1 MTRQYAPVSPP
12 VALTIAGSDSG
23 GGAGIQADLKT
34 MEAHDAFGT
43 SVITATTAQNTTGVH
58 DVNVLPTDH
67 IEAQYDAV
75 VEDFRV
81 QAIKTGML
89 ATAPVIETVVDCLN
103 RYEGPLVVDPVMVAA
118 TGDRLLSEDAEAAY
132 ADLIKQ
138 STLVTPNVDEAEI
151 LTETE
156 IDDAKAAEQAGRELV
171 DQGADAA
178 LVKGGHLD
186 GDDVVDT
193 LVVAEADGEPR
204 TEQFSHPRIE
214 TAATHG
220 SGCTLS
226 SAIAARLARGESLS
240 TAVAG
245 GVAFMER
252 AVRYGIDVGSGPGS
266 VHHLVDLRER
276 ADRVAVS
283 DAVEAVVAR
292 LVDRK
297 VETLVPDIGMGV
309 VGATRYAETPAE
321 VVGVDGRICRTRS
334 GIRPTAGVR
343 SGGSVG
349 LANQL
354 LAARETF
361 PELRFAVNCRFDAGV
376 ETALSAVDGPVVE
389 SETADVESDAVE
401 RVDHTAPV
409 VSIDSE
415 SLPDNKPPAAVIDR
429 GSEGRQPGVVLFGT
443 DSETLIERTLTL
455 YEALITE

>member
-12 VALTIAGSDSG
+12 AALTIAGSDSG

-43 SVITATTAQNTTGVH
+43 SVVTATTAQNTTGVQ

-67 IEAQYDAV
+67 IEAQYQAV
-75 VEDFRV
+75 VDDFAV
-81 QAIKTGML
+81 EAIKTGML
-89 ATAPVIETVVDCLN
+89 ATAPVIETVVDCLAD
-103 RYEGPLVVDPVMVAA
+103 YAGPIVVDPVMVAA
-118 TGDRLLSEDAEAAY
+118 TGDRLLSEDAEDAY
-132 ADLIKQ
+132 KKLIAR

-151 LTETE
+151 LTDTE
-156 IDDAKAAEQAGRELV
+156 IDDQAAAEAAATALV
-171 DQGADAA
+171 EQGADAA

-186 GDDVVDT
+186 GEEVVDT
-193 LVVAEADGEPR
+193 LVVGKGDDSR
-204 TEQFSHPRIE
+204 TERFSHPRIE

-226 SAIAARLARGESLS
+226 SAIAARLATGESLS
-240 TAVAG
+240 EAVAG

-252 AVRYGIDVGSGPGS
+252 AVRYGIDAGSGAGS
-266 VHHLVDLRER
+266 VHHMVDLRER

-283 DAVEAVVAR
+283 EAVESVVAR
-292 LVDRK
+292 LVDRN

-321 VVGVDGRICRTRS
+321 VVGVDGRLSRTRS

-343 SGGSVG
+343 SGGSRG
-349 LANQL
+349 LARQL
-354 LAARETF
+354 VAARETH
-361 PELRFAVNCRFDAGV
+361 PELRFAVNCRFDGGV
-376 ETALSAVDGPVVE
+376 ESALAAVDGPVVE
-389 SETADVESDAVE
+389 AAADDEDETSIE

-409 VSIDSE
+409 VGIDE
-415 SLPDNKPPAAVIDR
+415 DSLPNGEPPAAVVDR
-429 GSEGRQPGVVLFGT
+429 GGEGREPGVVLFAS
-443 DSETLIERTLTL
+443 DSETLLERTLTL

>member
-34 MEAHDAFGT
+34 MEAHDTFGT
-43 SVITATTAQNTTGVH
+43 SVITATTAQNTTGVK

-67 IEAQYDAV
+67 IEAQYRAV
-75 VEDFRV
+75 AEDFGV
-81 QAIKTGML
+81 EAVKTGML
-89 ATAPVIETVVDCLN
+89 ATAPVIDTVVDCLD

-118 TGDRLLSEDAEAAY
+118 TGDRLLSEDAEDAY
-132 ADLIKQ
+132 KGLIAQ

-151 LTETE
+151 LTKAE
-156 IDDAKAAEQAGRELV
+156 IDDPESAAQAARELV
-171 DQGADAA
+171 GQGADAA

-186 GDDVVDT
+186 GEAVVDT
-193 LVVAEADGEPR
+193 LVVSNAGGETR
-204 TEQFSHPRIE
+204 VEQFSHPRVE

-240 TAVAG
+240 TAVTG
-245 GVAFMER
+245 GVAFMEQ

-266 VHHLVDLRER
+266 VHHMVELRER

-283 DAVEAVVAR
+283 DAVESIVAR
-292 LVDRK
+292 LVDRN
-297 VETLVPDIGMGV
+297 VETLVPDIGMEV

-321 VVGVDGRICRTRS
+321 VVGVDGEISRTRS

-343 SGGSVG
+343 SGGSTG
-349 LANQL
+349 LAGQL
-354 LAARETF
+354 LAARETC
-361 PELRFAVNCRFDAGV
+361 PDLRFAVNCRFDGGV
-376 ETALSAVDGPVVE
+376 ETALAAIEGPVIEAE
-389 SETADVESDAVE
+389 SDGEDVEGVE
-401 RVDHTAPV
+401 RVDYTAPV
-409 VSIDSE
+409 VGVDSE
-415 SLPDNKPPAAVIDR
+415 RLPGGEPPAAVIDR
-429 GSEGRQPGVVLFGT
+429 GGEGRQPGVVLFAG

>member
-23 GGAGIQADLKT
+23 GGAGVQADLKT

-43 SVITATTAQNTTGVH
+43 SVITATTAQNTAGVH

-75 VEDFRV
+75 VEDFHVR
-81 QAIKTGML
+81 AIKTGML
-89 ATAPVIETVVDCLN
+89 ATAPVIDTVVDCLDGFG
-103 RYEGPLVVDPVMVAA
+103 GPLVVDPVMVAA
-118 TGDRLLSEDAEAAY
+118 TGDRLLSEDAEDAY
-132 ADLIKQ
+132 KDLIDR
-138 STLVTPNVDEAEI
+138 SALVTPNVDEAEI
-151 LTETE
+151 LTGVEIRNPET
-156 IDDAKAAEQAGRELV
+156 AEQAGRELV
-171 DQGADAA
+171 DRGADAA

-186 GDDVVDT
+186 GEAVVDT
-193 LVVAEADGEPR
+193 LVIAEGNGETR
-204 TEQFSHPRIE
+204 VEQFSHPRIE

-226 SAIAARLARGESLS
+226 SAIAARLAGGESLS
-240 TAVAG
+240 EAVAG

-292 LVDRK
+292 LVDRN

-321 VVGVDGRICRTRS
+321 VVGVDGRISRTRS

-343 SGGSVG
+343 PGGSVG
-349 LANQL
+349 LANGL
-354 LAARETF
+354 LAAREVF

-389 SETADVESDAVE
+389 SETDDMVGEAVE
-401 RVDHTAPV
+401 GVDHTAPV

-415 SLPDNKPPAAVIDR
+415 SLPGEEPPAAVIDR
-429 GSEGRQPGVVLFGT
+429 GGEGRQPGVVLFAT
-443 DSETLIERTLTL
+443 DTETLIERTLTL